1 MPVTETSLGGQ
12 HPGPPLPGTPVG
24 GERKSTIPGPGPIDS
39 VLEQPEGAAGVP
51 VPETS
56 LRGQHQG
63 PAPGGQ
69 TLDHKGLAPRV
80 QPAHGR
86 FGCYGRAALQHFHRV
101 AIGQSCPTVGKKYV
115 PKLPRPSRAKPRRR
129 RAVAKLL
136 AKSGFGARYVSQCFA
151 VAKKEASVR
160 LSPLSPCVSE
170 TWLGALVCCRP
181 EEMQPQI
188 PTWRS
193 RPGCVFHVSPR
204 FRVCGCVCGQALGRL
219 KILPPV
225 MARSCETGVCVC
237 GQARTNVFLAG

>member
-1 MPVTETSLGGQ
+1 MPLPGTPVGGERKSTVPGPKPIDSVLEQQSQEAAGVPVTETSLGGQ

-39 VLEQPEGAAGVP
+39 VLEQQPEDAAGVP

-56 LRGQHQG
+56 LRGQRQG

-115 PKLPRPSRAKPRRR
+115 PKLPRPSRAKPRRY

-136 AKSGFGARYVSQCFA
+136 AKSGFRCKVCFA
-151 VAKKEASVR
+151 V
-160 LSPLSPCVSE
+160 LC
-170 TWLGALVCCRP
+170 
-181 EEMQPQI
+181 
-188 PTWRS
+188 
-193 RPGCVFHVSPR
+193 
-204 FRVCGCVCGQALGRL
+204 
-219 KILPPV
+219 
-225 MARSCETGVCVC
+225 SC
-237 GQARTNVFLAG
+237 